1 MAADADTILTIMIF
15 AVVLILVAAVMF
27 FAQRYKRCP
36 PDQIMV
42 IYGRTEKSADGRPKP
57 SKTLHGGA
65 ALVWPLIQD
74 YAYISL
80 KPMTI
85 NIDLRGALSLQN
97 IRINVPSTFTIGV
110 STEPTIMANAAERLL
125 GFKVDDIEDMAKEI
139 IFGQLRLTVATLTIE
154 QINQDRDAFLELIQR
169 NVGAEMRK
177 VGLYLIN
184 VNIADITDES
194 EYIESIGK
202 KAAATAVQQ
211 AKVDVANAERDGAI
225 GAAKADR
232 AREIEVAQNM
242 AEAEKGRKAA
252 QADQRV
258 FVEQQEA
265 MAVSGENQ
273 AQAEIAAVNADLAQ
287 AEASAKQRAD
297 VATAQA
303 EAEIQKAVYSE
314 EESRLRAS
322 EIARETVAKQQVEI
336 AADAEAE
343 RQRRIARGEADAI
356 LARYEAE
363 AEGIQ
368 KVLDAK
374 AHGYDNLVS
383 SAAGDPKAAATLLM
397 VEKIEAMV
405 SAQVEA
411 IRNLKIDKIT
421 VWDSGNSP
429 DGSSAT
435 SNFVSSLVQSL
446 PPIHDVAKMSGVELP
461 DYLGSMTDENEG
473 S

>member
-1 MAADADTILTIMIF
+1 MATSADILGIMIF

-42 IYGRTEKSADGRPKP
+42 IYGRTERTADGRPKP

-74 YAYISL
+74 FAYISL

-125 GFKVDDIEDMAKEI
+125 GFKVEDIEEMAKEI

-154 QINQDRDAFLELIQR
+154 QINQDRDSFLELIQK
-169 NVGAEMRK
+169 NVGQEMRK

-184 VNIADITDES
+184 VNIADITDNAD
-194 EYIESIGK
+194 YIESIGK
-202 KAAATAVQQ
+202 KAASTAVEQ
-211 AKVDVANAERDGAI
+211 ARVDVANAERDGAI
-225 GAAKADR
+225 GKAEADR
-232 AREIEVAQNM
+232 TKDIQVAKNT
-242 AEAEKGRKAA
+242 AEAEKGRKEAE
-252 QADQRV
+252 ADQRV
-258 FVEQQEA
+258 YVEQQEA
-265 MAVSGENQ
+265 LAVGGENA
-273 AQAEIAAVNADLAQ
+273 AQAEIARANADLAE

-297 VATAQA
+297 VATAQS
-303 EAEIQKAVYSE
+303 EAAIAMATYDE
-314 EESRLRAS
+314 EEQKLRAS

-336 AADAEAE
+336 AAEAEAE

-356 LARYEAE
+356 LAKYNAE

-368 KVLDAK
+368 NVLESKAK
-374 AHGYDNLVS
+374 GYSSLVT
-383 SAAGDPKAAATLLM
+383 SASGDPKAAATLLM

-405 SAQVEA
+405 NAQTEA

-421 VWDSGNSP
+421 VWDSGNNA
-429 DGSSAT
+429 DGNSAT

-461 DYLGSMTDENEG
+461 DYLGSMTDETND

>member
-1 MAADADTILTIMIF
+1 MAEAEDVLGIMIF

-42 IYGRTEKSADGRPKP
+42 IYGRTERTADGRPKP

-65 ALVWPLIQD
+65 SLVWPLIQD

-110 STEPTIMANAAERLL
+110 STEPSIMANAAERLL
-125 GFKVDDIEDMAKEI
+125 GFRVEDIEEMAKEI

-154 QINQDRDAFLELIQR
+154 QINQDRDSFLELIQK
-169 NVGAEMRK
+169 NVGQEMRK

-194 EYIESIGK
+194 DYIESIGK
-202 KAAATAVQQ
+202 KAASTAVEQ
-211 AKVDVANAERDGAI
+211 ARVDVANAERDGAI
-225 GAAKADR
+225 GKAEADR
-232 AREIEVAQNM
+232 TREIQVAQNN

-258 FVEQQEA
+258 YVEQQEA
-265 MAVSGENQ
+265 MAVGGENA
-273 AQAEIAAVNADLAQ
+273 AQAEIARANADLAE

-303 EAEIQKAVYSE
+303 EAEIAKAKYDE
-314 EESRLRAS
+314 EEQSLRAS

-336 AADAEAE
+336 AAEAEAE

-356 LARYEAE
+356 LAKYEAE
-363 AEGIQ
+363 AEGVRQ
-368 KVLDAK
+368 VLEAK
-374 AHGYDNLVS
+374 AQGYSNLVS
-383 SAAGDPKAAATLLM
+383 SASGDPKAAATLLM
-397 VEKIEAMV
+397 VEKIEDMV
-405 SAQVEA
+405 SAQTEA

-421 VWDSGNSP
+421 VWDSGNDK
-429 DGSSAT
+429 DGNSAT

-461 DYLGSMTDENEG
+461 DYLGSMTEESDE

>member
-1 MAADADTILTIMIF
+1 MAEPEDVLGIMIF

-42 IYGRTEKSADGRPKP
+42 IYGRTERTADGRPKP

-65 ALVWPLIQD
+65 SLVWPLIQD

-97 IRINVPSTFTIGV
+97 IRISVPSTFTIGV
-110 STEPTIMANAAERLL
+110 STEPSIMANAAERLL
-125 GFKVDDIEDMAKEI
+125 GFRVEDIEEMAKEI

-154 QINQDRDAFLELIQR
+154 QINQDRDSFLELIQK
-169 NVGAEMRK
+169 NVGQEMRK

-194 EYIESIGK
+194 DYIESIGK
-202 KAAATAVQQ
+202 KAASTAVEQ
-211 AKVDVANAERDGAI
+211 ARVDVANAQRDGAI
-225 GAAKADR
+225 GQAEADR
-232 AREIEVAQNM
+232 TREIQVAQNN

-258 FVEQQEA
+258 YVEQQEA
-265 MAVSGENQ
+265 MAVGGENA
-273 AQAEIAAVNADLAQ
+273 AQAEIAKANADLAE

-303 EAEIQKAVYSE
+303 EAEIAKAKYDE
-314 EESRLRAS
+314 EEQSLRAS
-322 EIARETVAKQQVEI
+322 EIARETIAKQQVEI
-336 AADAEAE
+336 AAEAEAE

-356 LARYEAE
+356 LAKYEAE
-363 AEGIQ
+363 AEGVQ
-368 KVLDAK
+368 KVLEAK
-374 AHGYDNLVS
+374 AHGYSNLVS
-383 SAAGDPKAAATLLM
+383 SASGDPKAAATLLM

-405 SAQVEA
+405 SAQTEA

-421 VWDSGNSP
+421 VWDSGNDK
-429 DGSSAT
+429 DGNSAT

-461 DYLGSMTDENEG
+461 DYLGSMTEESDE

>member
-1 MAADADTILTIMIF
+1 MAEPEDVLGIMIF

-42 IYGRTEKSADGRPKP
+42 IYGRTERTADGRPKP

-65 ALVWPLIQD
+65 SLVWPLIQD

-125 GFKVDDIEDMAKEI
+125 GFRVEDIEEMAKEI

-154 QINQDRDAFLELIQR
+154 QINQDRDSFLELIQK
-169 NVGAEMRK
+169 NVGQEMRK

-194 EYIESIGK
+194 DYIESIGK
-202 KAAATAVQQ
+202 KAASTAVEQ
-211 AKVDVANAERDGAI
+211 ARVDVANAQRDGAI
-225 GAAKADR
+225 GQAEADR
-232 AREIEVAQNM
+232 TREIQVAQNN

-258 FVEQQEA
+258 YVEQQEA
-265 MAVSGENQ
+265 MAVGGENA
-273 AQAEIAAVNADLAQ
+273 AQAEIARANADLAE

-303 EAEIQKAVYSE
+303 EAEIAKAKYDE
-314 EESRLRAS
+314 EEQSLRAS
-322 EIARETVAKQQVEI
+322 EIARETIAKQQVEI
-336 AADAEAE
+336 AAEAEAE

-356 LARYEAE
+356 LAKYEAE
-363 AEGIQ
+363 AEGVKQ
-368 KVLDAK
+368 VLEAK
-374 AHGYDNLVS
+374 AQGYSNLVT
-383 SAAGDPKAAATLLM
+383 SASGDPKAAATLLM

-405 SAQVEA
+405 SAQTEA

-421 VWDSGNSP
+421 VWDSGNDK
-429 DGSSAT
+429 DGNSAT

-461 DYLGSMTDENEG
+461 DYLGSMTEESDE

>member
-1 MAADADTILTIMIF
+1 M
-15 AVVLILVAAVMF
+15 
-27 FAQRYKRCP
+27 
-36 PDQIMV
+36 
-42 IYGRTEKSADGRPKP
+42 
-57 SKTLHGGA
+57 
-65 ALVWPLIQD
+65 WPLIQD

-110 STEPTIMANAAERLL
+110 STEPTVMANAAERLL
-125 GFKVDDIEDMAKEI
+125 GFKVEDIEEMAKEI

-154 QINQDRDAFLELIQR
+154 QINQDRDSFLELIQK
-169 NVGAEMRK
+169 NVGQEMRK

-194 EYIESIGK
+194 DYIESIGK
-202 KAAATAVQQ
+202 KAASTAVEQ
-211 AKVDVANAERDGAI
+211 ARIDVANAERDGAI
-225 GAAKADR
+225 GKAQADR
-232 AREIEVAQNM
+232 TREIQVAQNT

-265 MAVSGENQ
+265 MAVSGENS
-273 AQAEIAAVNADLAQ
+273 AQAEIARANADLAE

-297 VATAQA
+297 VATAVA
-303 EAEIQKAVYSE
+303 EAEIAKATYDE
-314 EESRLRAS
+314 EEQKLRAS

-336 AADAEAE
+336 AAEAEAE

-356 LARYEAE
+356 LAKYEAE

-368 KVLDAK
+368 KVLEAK
-374 AHGYDNLVS
+374 AQGYSNLVS
-383 SAAGDPKAAATLLM
+383 SASGDPKAAATLLM

-405 SAQVEA
+405 SAQTEA

-421 VWDSGNSP
+421 VWDSGNDA
-429 DGSSAT
+429 DGNSAT

-461 DYLGSMTDENEG
+461 DYLGSMTDESDE

>member
-1 MAADADTILTIMIF
+1 MVEAEGILTIMIF

-42 IYGRTEKSADGRPKP
+42 IYGRTERTADGRPKP

-125 GFKVDDIEDMAKEI
+125 GFKVEDIEEMAKEI

-154 QINQDRDAFLELIQR
+154 QINQDRDSFLELIQK
-169 NVGAEMRK
+169 NVGQEMRK

-184 VNIADITDES
+184 VNIADITDNAD
-194 EYIESIGK
+194 YIESIGK
-202 KAAATAVQQ
+202 KAASTAVEQ
-211 AKVDVANAERDGAI
+211 ARVDVANAERDGAI
-225 GAAKADR
+225 GKAEADR
-232 AREIEVAQNM
+232 TKDIQVAKNT
-242 AEAEKGRKAA
+242 AEAEKGRKEAE
-252 QADQRV
+252 ADQRV
-258 FVEQQEA
+258 YVEQQEA
-265 MAVSGENQ
+265 LAVGGENA
-273 AQAEIAAVNADLAQ
+273 AQAEIARANADLAE

-297 VATAQA
+297 VATAQS
-303 EAEIQKAVYSE
+303 EAAIAMATYDE
-314 EESRLRAS
+314 EEQKLRAS

-336 AADAEAE
+336 AAEAEAE

-356 LARYEAE
+356 LAKYNAE

-368 KVLDAK
+368 NVLESKAK
-374 AHGYDNLVS
+374 GYSSLVT
-383 SAAGDPKAAATLLM
+383 SASGDPKAAATLLM

-405 SAQVEA
+405 NAQTEA

-421 VWDSGNSP
+421 VWDSGNNA
-429 DGSSAT
+429 DGNSAT

-461 DYLGSMTDENEG
+461 DYLGSMTDETND

>member
-1 MAADADTILTIMIF
+1 M
-15 AVVLILVAAVMF
+15 
-27 FAQRYKRCP
+27 
-36 PDQIMV
+36 
-42 IYGRTEKSADGRPKP
+42 
-57 SKTLHGGA
+57 
-65 ALVWPLIQD
+65 WPLIQD

-110 STEPTIMANAAERLL
+110 STEPTVMANAAERLL
-125 GFKVDDIEDMAKEI
+125 GFKVEDIEEMAKEI

-154 QINQDRDAFLELIQR
+154 QINQDRDSFLELIQK
-169 NVGAEMRK
+169 NVGQEMRK

-194 EYIESIGK
+194 DYIESIGK
-202 KAAATAVQQ
+202 KAASTAVEQ
-211 AKVDVANAERDGAI
+211 AKIDVANAERDGAI
-225 GAAKADR
+225 GKAQADR
-232 AREIEVAQNM
+232 TREIQVAQNT

-258 FVEQQEA
+258 YVEQQEA
-265 MAVSGENQ
+265 MAVGGENA
-273 AQAEIAAVNADLAQ
+273 AQAEIARANADLAE

-297 VATAQA
+297 VASAVA
-303 EAEIQKAVYSE
+303 EAEIAKAKYDE
-314 EESRLRAS
+314 EEQSLRAS

-336 AADAEAE
+336 AAEAEAE

-356 LARYEAE
+356 LAKYEAE
-363 AEGIQ
+363 AEGVQ
-368 KVLDAK
+368 KVLEAK
-374 AHGYDNLVS
+374 AQGYSNLVS
-383 SAAGDPKAAATLLM
+383 SASGDPKAAATLLM

-405 SAQVEA
+405 SAQTEA

-421 VWDSGNSP
+421 VWDSGNDA
-429 DGSSAT
+429 DGNSAT

-461 DYLGSMTDENEG
+461 DYLGSMTDESDE

>member
-1 MAADADTILTIMIF
+1 MAEADEILGIMIF

-42 IYGRTEKSADGRPKP
+42 IYGRTERTADGRPKP

-65 ALVWPLIQD
+65 SLVWPLIQD

-110 STEPTIMANAAERLL
+110 STEPSIMANAAERLL
-125 GFKVDDIEDMAKEI
+125 GFRVEDIEEMAKEI

-154 QINQDRDAFLELIQR
+154 QINQDRDSFLALIQK
-169 NVGAEMRK
+169 NVGQEMRK

-194 EYIESIGK
+194 DYIESIGK
-202 KAAATAVQQ
+202 KAASTAVEQ
-211 AKVDVANAERDGAI
+211 ARVDVANAERDGAI
-225 GAAKADR
+225 GKAEADR
-232 AREIEVAQNM
+232 TREIQVAQNN

-258 FVEQQEA
+258 YVEQQEA
-265 MAVSGENQ
+265 MAVGGENA
-273 AQAEIAAVNADLAQ
+273 AQAEIARANADLAE

-303 EAEIQKAVYSE
+303 EAEIAKAKYDE
-314 EESRLRAS
+314 EEQSLRAS
-322 EIARETVAKQQVEI
+322 EIARETIAKQQVEI
-336 AADAEAE
+336 AAEAEAE

-356 LARYEAE
+356 LAKYEAE
-363 AEGIQ
+363 AEGVKQ
-368 KVLDAK
+368 VLEAK
-374 AHGYDNLVS
+374 AQGYSNLVS
-383 SAAGDPKAAATLLM
+383 SASGDPKAAATLLM
-397 VEKIEAMV
+397 VEKIEDMV
-405 SAQVEA
+405 SAQTEA

-421 VWDSGNSP
+421 VWDSGNDK
-429 DGSSAT
+429 DGNSAT

-461 DYLGSMTDENEG
+461 DYLGSMTEESDE

>member
-1 MAADADTILTIMIF
+1 MAEAEDVLGIMIF

-42 IYGRTEKSADGRPKP
+42 IYGRTERTADGRPKP

-65 ALVWPLIQD
+65 SLVWPLIQD

-110 STEPTIMANAAERLL
+110 STEPSIMANAAERLL
-125 GFKVDDIEDMAKEI
+125 GFRVEDIEEMAKEI

-154 QINQDRDAFLELIQR
+154 QINQDRDSFLELIQK
-169 NVGAEMRK
+169 NVGQEMRK

-194 EYIESIGK
+194 DYIESIGK
-202 KAAATAVQQ
+202 KAASTAVEQ
-211 AKVDVANAERDGAI
+211 ARVDVANAQRDGAI
-225 GAAKADR
+225 GQAEADR
-232 AREIEVAQNM
+232 TREIQVAQNN

-258 FVEQQEA
+258 YVEQQEA
-265 MAVSGENQ
+265 MAVGGENA
-273 AQAEIAAVNADLAQ
+273 AQAEIARANADLAE

-303 EAEIQKAVYSE
+303 EAEIAKAKYDE
-314 EESRLRAS
+314 EEQSLRAS
-322 EIARETVAKQQVEI
+322 EIARETIAKQQVEI
-336 AADAEAE
+336 AAEAEAE

-356 LARYEAE
+356 LAKYEAE
-363 AEGIQ
+363 AEGVKQ
-368 KVLDAK
+368 VLEAK
-374 AHGYDNLVS
+374 AQGYSNLVT
-383 SAAGDPKAAATLLM
+383 SASGDPKAAATLLM

-405 SAQVEA
+405 SAQTEA

-421 VWDSGNSP
+421 VWDSGNDA
-429 DGSSAT
+429 DGNSAT

-461 DYLGSMTDENEG
+461 DYLGSMTDESDE

>member
-1 MAADADTILTIMIF
+1 
-15 AVVLILVAAVMF
+15 
-27 FAQRYKRCP
+27 
-36 PDQIMV
+36 MV
-42 IYGRTEKSADGRPKP
+42 IYGRTERTADGRPKP

-65 ALVWPLIQD
+65 SLVWPLIQD

-110 STEPTIMANAAERLL
+110 STEPSIMANAAERLL
-125 GFKVDDIEDMAKEI
+125 GFRVEDIEEMAKEI

-154 QINQDRDAFLELIQR
+154 QINQDRDSFLELIQK
-169 NVGAEMRK
+169 NVGQEMRK

-194 EYIESIGK
+194 DYIESIGK
-202 KAAATAVQQ
+202 KAASTAVEQ
-211 AKVDVANAERDGAI
+211 ARVDVANAQRDGAI
-225 GAAKADR
+225 GQAEADR
-232 AREIEVAQNM
+232 TREIQVAQNT

-258 FVEQQEA
+258 YVEQQEA
-265 MAVSGENQ
+265 MAVSGENA
-273 AQAEIAAVNADLAQ
+273 AQAEIARANADLSE

-297 VATAQA
+297 VATANA
-303 EAEIQKAVYSE
+303 EAEIAKAKYE
-314 EESRLRAS
+314 EEEQTLRAS
-322 EIARETVAKQQVEI
+322 EIARETIAKQQVEI
-336 AADAEAE
+336 AAEAEAE

-356 LARYEAE
+356 LAKYEAE
-363 AEGIQ
+363 AEGVQ
-368 KVLDAK
+368 KVLEAK
-374 AHGYDNLVS
+374 AQGYSNLVS
-383 SAAGDPKAAATLLM
+383 SASGDPKAAATLLM

-405 SAQVEA
+405 SAQTEA

-421 VWDSGNSP
+421 VWDSGNDK
-429 DGSSAT
+429 DGNSAT

-461 DYLGSMTDENEG
+461 DYLGSMTEESDE

>member
-1 MAADADTILTIMIF
+1 MATSADILGIMIF

-42 IYGRTEKSADGRPKP
+42 IYGRTERTADGRPKP

-110 STEPTIMANAAERLL
+110 STEPSIMANAAERLL
-125 GFKVDDIEDMAKEI
+125 GFKVDDIEEMAKEI

-154 QINQDRDAFLELIQR
+154 QINQDRDSFLELIQK
-169 NVGAEMRK
+169 NVGQEMRK

-194 EYIESIGK
+194 DYIESIGK
-202 KAAATAVQQ
+202 KAASTAVEQ
-211 AKVDVANAERDGAI
+211 ARIDVADAQRDGAI
-225 GAAKADR
+225 GQAKADR
-232 AREIEVAQNM
+232 AREIEVAQNT

-252 QADQRV
+252 EADQRV
-258 FVEQQEA
+258 YVEQQEA
-265 MAVSGENQ
+265 MAVAGENS
-273 AQAEIAAVNADLAQ
+273 AQAEIARANADLAE

-303 EAEIQKAVYSE
+303 EAEIQKAVYE
-314 EESRLRAS
+314 EEEQKLRAS
-322 EIARETVAKQQVEI
+322 EIAQATVQKQQIEI
-336 AADAEAE
+336 QAEAEAE
-343 RQRRIARGEADAI
+343 RQRRVARGEADAI
-356 LARYEAE
+356 LAKYEAE

-368 KVLDAK
+368 KVLESK
-374 AHGYDNLVS
+374 AQGYSSLVT
-383 SAAGDPKAAATLLM
+383 SASGDPKAAATLLM

-405 SAQVEA
+405 TAQTEA

-421 VWDSGNSP
+421 VWDSGNNA
-429 DGSSAT
+429 DGNSAT

-461 DYLGSMTDENEG
+461 DYLGSMTDNSDE

>member
-1 MAADADTILTIMIF
+1 MVDASGILTIMIF

-42 IYGRTEKSADGRPKP
+42 IYGRTERTADGRPKP

-110 STEPTIMANAAERLL
+110 STEPSIMANAAERLL
-125 GFKVDDIEDMAKEI
+125 GFKVDDIEEMAKEI

-154 QINQDRDAFLELIQR
+154 QINQDRDSFLELIQK
-169 NVGAEMRK
+169 NVGQEMRK

-184 VNIADITDES
+184 VNIADITDNAD
-194 EYIESIGK
+194 YIESIGK
-202 KAAATAVQQ
+202 KAASTAVEQ
-211 AKVDVANAERDGAI
+211 ARIDVANAERDGAI
-225 GAAKADR
+225 GKAEADR
-232 AREIEVAQNM
+232 TKDIQVAENTAQ
-242 AEAEKGRKAA
+242 AEKGRKAA
-252 QADQRV
+252 EADRRV

-265 MAVSGENQ
+265 MAVGGENA
-273 AQAEIAAVNADLAQ
+273 AQAEIARANADLAE
-287 AEASAKQRAD
+287 AEAGAKQRAD
-297 VATAQA
+297 VATAKA
-303 EAEIQKAVYSE
+303 EAEIAKATYDE
-314 EESRLRAS
+314 EEQKLRAS

-336 AADAEAE
+336 AAEAEAE

-356 LARYEAE
+356 LAKYEAE

-368 KVLDAK
+368 KVLESKAK
-374 AHGYDNLVS
+374 GYSSLVT
-383 SAAGDPKAAATLLM
+383 SASGDPKAAATLLM

-405 SAQVEA
+405 NAQTEA
-411 IRNLKIDKIT
+411 IKNLKIDKIT
-421 VWDSGNSP
+421 VWDSGNNA
-429 DGSSAT
+429 DGNSAT

-461 DYLGSMTDENEG
+461 DYLGSMTDETPE

>member
-1 MAADADTILTIMIF
+1 MADANEILGIMIF

-42 IYGRTEKSADGRPKP
+42 IYGRTERTADGRPKP

-65 ALVWPLIQD
+65 SLVWPLIQD

-110 STEPTIMANAAERLL
+110 STEPSIMANAAERLL
-125 GFKVDDIEDMAKEI
+125 GFRVEDIEEMAKEI

-154 QINQDRDAFLELIQR
+154 QINQDRDSFLELIQK
-169 NVGAEMRK
+169 NVGQEMRK

-194 EYIESIGK
+194 DYIESIGK
-202 KAAATAVQQ
+202 KAASTAVEQ
-211 AKVDVANAERDGAI
+211 ARIDVANAQRDGAI
-225 GAAKADR
+225 GQAEADR
-232 AREIEVAQNM
+232 TREIQVAQNN

-258 FVEQQEA
+258 YVEQQEA
-265 MAVSGENQ
+265 MAVGGENA
-273 AQAEIAAVNADLAQ
+273 AQAEIAKANADLAE

-303 EAEIQKAVYSE
+303 EAEIAKAKYDE
-314 EESRLRAS
+314 EEQSLRAS
-322 EIARETVAKQQVEI
+322 EIARETIAKQQVEI
-336 AADAEAE
+336 AAEAEAE

-356 LARYEAE
+356 LAKYEAE
-363 AEGIQ
+363 AEGVKQ
-368 KVLDAK
+368 VLEAK
-374 AHGYDNLVS
+374 AQGYSNLVS
-383 SAAGDPKAAATLLM
+383 SASGDPKAAATLLM

-405 SAQVEA
+405 SAQTEA

-421 VWDSGNSP
+421 VWDSGNDK
-429 DGSSAT
+429 DGNSAT

-461 DYLGSMTDENEG
+461 DYLGSMTEESDE

>member
-1 MAADADTILTIMIF
+1 MATSADILGIMIF

-42 IYGRTEKSADGRPKP
+42 IYGRTERTADGRPKP

-74 YAYISL
+74 FAYISL

-110 STEPTIMANAAERLL
+110 STEPSIMANAAERLL
-125 GFKVDDIEDMAKEI
+125 GFKVEDIEEMAKEI

-154 QINQDRDAFLELIQR
+154 QINQDRDSFLELIQK
-169 NVGAEMRK
+169 NVGQEMRK

-184 VNIADITDES
+184 VNIADITDNAD
-194 EYIESIGK
+194 YIESIGK
-202 KAAATAVQQ
+202 KAASTAVEQ
-211 AKVDVANAERDGAI
+211 ARVDVANAERDGAI
-225 GAAKADR
+225 GKAEADR
-232 AREIEVAQNM
+232 TKDIQVAKNT
-242 AEAEKGRKAA
+242 AEAEKGRKEAE
-252 QADQRV
+252 ADQRV
-258 FVEQQEA
+258 YVEQQEA
-265 MAVSGENQ
+265 LAVGGENA
-273 AQAEIAAVNADLAQ
+273 AQAEIARANADLAE

-297 VATAQA
+297 VATAQS
-303 EAEIQKAVYSE
+303 EAAIAMATYDE
-314 EESRLRAS
+314 EEQKLRAS

-336 AADAEAE
+336 AAEAEAE

-356 LARYEAE
+356 LAKYNAE

-368 KVLDAK
+368 NVLESKAK
-374 AHGYDNLVS
+374 GYSSLVT
-383 SAAGDPKAAATLLM
+383 SASGDPKAAATLLM

-405 SAQVEA
+405 NAQTEA

-421 VWDSGNSP
+421 VWDSGNNA
-429 DGSSAT
+429 DGNSAT

-461 DYLGSMTDENEG
+461 DYLGSMTDEKNE

>member
-1 MAADADTILTIMIF
+1 MAEAEDVLGIMIF

-42 IYGRTEKSADGRPKP
+42 IYGRTERTADGRPKP

-65 ALVWPLIQD
+65 SLVWPLIQD

-110 STEPTIMANAAERLL
+110 STEPSIMANAAERLL
-125 GFKVDDIEDMAKEI
+125 GFRVEDIEEMAKEI

-154 QINQDRDAFLELIQR
+154 QINQDRDSFLELIQK
-169 NVGAEMRK
+169 NVGQEMRK

-194 EYIESIGK
+194 DYIESIGK
-202 KAAATAVQQ
+202 KAASTAVEQ
-211 AKVDVANAERDGAI
+211 ARVDVANAQRDGAI
-225 GAAKADR
+225 GQAEADR
-232 AREIEVAQNM
+232 TREIQVAQNS

-258 FVEQQEA
+258 YVEQQEA
-265 MAVSGENQ
+265 MAVGGENA
-273 AQAEIAAVNADLAQ
+273 AQAEIARANADLSE

-297 VATAQA
+297 VAKAQA
-303 EAEIQKAVYSE
+303 EAEIAKAKYDE
-314 EESRLRAS
+314 EEQSLRAS

-336 AADAEAE
+336 AAEAEAE

-356 LARYEAE
+356 LAKYEAE
-363 AEGIQ
+363 AEGVQ
-368 KVLDAK
+368 KVLEAK
-374 AHGYDNLVS
+374 AQGYSNLVS
-383 SAAGDPKAAATLLM
+383 SASGDPKAAATLLM
-397 VEKIEAMV
+397 VEKIEDMV
-405 SAQVEA
+405 SAQTEA

-421 VWDSGNSP
+421 VWDSGNDK
-429 DGSSAT
+429 DGNSAT

-461 DYLGSMTDENEG
+461 DYLGSMTEESDE

>member
-1 MAADADTILTIMIF
+1 MVDASGILTIMIF

-42 IYGRTEKSADGRPKP
+42 IYGRTERTADGRPKP

-110 STEPTIMANAAERLL
+110 STEPSIMANAAERLL
-125 GFKVDDIEDMAKEI
+125 GFKVDDIEEMAKEI

-154 QINQDRDAFLELIQR
+154 QINQDRDSFLELIQK
-169 NVGAEMRK
+169 NVGQEMRK

-184 VNIADITDES
+184 VNIADITDNAD
-194 EYIESIGK
+194 YIESIGK
-202 KAAATAVQQ
+202 KAASTAVEQ
-211 AKVDVANAERDGAI
+211 ARIDVANAERDGAI
-225 GAAKADR
+225 GKAEADR
-232 AREIEVAQNM
+232 TKDIQVAENT
-242 AEAEKGRKAA
+242 AKAEKGRKAA
-252 QADQRV
+252 EADRRV

-265 MAVSGENQ
+265 MAVGGENS
-273 AQAEIAAVNADLAQ
+273 AQAEIARANADLAE

-297 VATAQA
+297 VATAKA
-303 EAEIQKAVYSE
+303 EAEIAKATYDE
-314 EESRLRAS
+314 EEQKLRAS

-336 AADAEAE
+336 AAEAEAE

-356 LARYEAE
+356 LAKYEAE

-368 KVLDAK
+368 KVLESKAK
-374 AHGYDNLVS
+374 GYSNLVA
-383 SAAGDPKAAATLLM
+383 SASGDPKAAATLLM

-405 SAQVEA
+405 NAQTEA

-421 VWDSGNSP
+421 VWDSGNNA
-429 DGSSAT
+429 DGNSAT

-461 DYLGSMTDENEG
+461 DYLGSMTDDSNE

>member
-1 MAADADTILTIMIF
+1 MADANEILGIMIF

-42 IYGRTEKSADGRPKP
+42 IYGRTERTADGRPKP

-65 ALVWPLIQD
+65 SLVWPLIQD

-110 STEPTIMANAAERLL
+110 STEPSIMANAAERLL
-125 GFKVDDIEDMAKEI
+125 GFRVEDIEEMAKEI

-154 QINQDRDAFLELIQR
+154 QINQDRDSFLELIQK
-169 NVGAEMRK
+169 NVGQEMRK

-194 EYIESIGK
+194 DYIESIGK
-202 KAAATAVQQ
+202 KAASTAVEQ
-211 AKVDVANAERDGAI
+211 ARVDVANAQRDGAI
-225 GAAKADR
+225 GQAEADR
-232 AREIEVAQNM
+232 TREIQVAQNN

-258 FVEQQEA
+258 YVEQQEA
-265 MAVSGENQ
+265 MAVGGENA
-273 AQAEIAAVNADLAQ
+273 AQAEIAKANADLAE

-303 EAEIQKAVYSE
+303 EAEIAKAKYDE
-314 EESRLRAS
+314 EEQSLRAS

-336 AADAEAE
+336 AAEAEAE

-356 LARYEAE
+356 LAKYEAE
-363 AEGIQ
+363 AEGVKQ
-368 KVLDAK
+368 VLEAK
-374 AHGYDNLVS
+374 AQGYSNLVS
-383 SAAGDPKAAATLLM
+383 SASGDPKAPATLLM

-405 SAQVEA
+405 SAQTEA

-421 VWDSGNSP
+421 VWDSGNDK
-429 DGSSAT
+429 DGNSAT

-461 DYLGSMTDENEG
+461 DYLGSMTEESDE

>member
-1 MAADADTILTIMIF
+1 MADANEILGIMIF

-42 IYGRTEKSADGRPKP
+42 IYGRTERTADGRPKP

-65 ALVWPLIQD
+65 SLVWPLIQD

-110 STEPTIMANAAERLL
+110 STEPSIMANAAERLL
-125 GFKVDDIEDMAKEI
+125 GFRVEDIEEMAKEI

-154 QINQDRDAFLELIQR
+154 QINQDRDSFLELIQK
-169 NVGAEMRK
+169 NVGQEMRK

-194 EYIESIGK
+194 DYIESIGK
-202 KAAATAVQQ
+202 KAASTAVEQ
-211 AKVDVANAERDGAI
+211 ARVDVANAERDGAI
-225 GAAKADR
+225 GKAEADR
-232 AREIEVAQNM
+232 TREIQVAQNN

-258 FVEQQEA
+258 YVEQQEA
-265 MAVSGENQ
+265 MAVGGENA
-273 AQAEIAAVNADLAQ
+273 AQAEIARANADLAE

-303 EAEIQKAVYSE
+303 EAEIAKAKYDE
-314 EESRLRAS
+314 EEQSLRAS
-322 EIARETVAKQQVEI
+322 EIARETIAKQQVEI
-336 AADAEAE
+336 AAEAEAE

-356 LARYEAE
+356 LAKYEAE
-363 AEGIQ
+363 AEGVK
-368 KVLDAK
+368 KVLEAK
-374 AHGYDNLVS
+374 AQGYSNLVT
-383 SAAGDPKAAATLLM
+383 SASGDPKAAATLLM

-405 SAQVEA
+405 SAQTEA

-421 VWDSGNSP
+421 VWDSGNDK
-429 DGSSAT
+429 DGNSAT

-461 DYLGSMTDENEG
+461 DYLGSMTEESDE

>member
-1 MAADADTILTIMIF
+1 MATSADILGIMIF

-42 IYGRTEKSADGRPKP
+42 IYGRTERTADGRPKP

-125 GFKVDDIEDMAKEI
+125 GFKVDDIEEMAKEI

-154 QINQDRDAFLELIQR
+154 QINQDRDSFLELIQK
-169 NVGAEMRK
+169 NVGQEMRK

-194 EYIESIGK
+194 DYIESIGK
-202 KAAATAVQQ
+202 KAASTAVEQ
-211 AKVDVANAERDGAI
+211 ARIDVADAQRDGAI
-225 GAAKADR
+225 GQAKADR
-232 AREIEVAQNM
+232 AREIEVAQNT

-252 QADQRV
+252 EADQRV

-265 MAVSGENQ
+265 MAVAGENS
-273 AQAEIAAVNADLAQ
+273 AQAEIARANADLAE

-297 VATAQA
+297 VATAQS
-303 EAEIQKAVYSE
+303 EAEIAKATYDE
-314 EESRLRAS
+314 EEQKLRAS

-336 AADAEAE
+336 AAEAEAE

-356 LARYEAE
+356 LAKYEAE

-368 KVLDAK
+368 KVLESKAK
-374 AHGYDNLVS
+374 GYSNLVA
-383 SAAGDPKAAATLLM
+383 SASGDPKAAATLLM

-405 SAQVEA
+405 NAQTEA

-421 VWDSGNSP
+421 VWDSGNSA
-429 DGSSAT
+429 DGNSAT

-461 DYLGSMTDENEG
+461 DYLGSMTDNSDE

>member
-1 MAADADTILTIMIF
+1 MVDASGILTIMIF

-42 IYGRTEKSADGRPKP
+42 IYGRTERTADGRPKP

-110 STEPTIMANAAERLL
+110 STEPSIMANAAERLL
-125 GFKVDDIEDMAKEI
+125 GFKVEDIEEMAKEI

-154 QINQDRDAFLELIQR
+154 QINQDRDSFLELIQK
-169 NVGAEMRK
+169 NVGQEMRK

-194 EYIESIGK
+194 DYIESIGK
-202 KAAATAVQQ
+202 KAASTAVEQ
-211 AKVDVANAERDGAI
+211 ARIDVANAERDGAI
-225 GAAKADR
+225 GKAEADR
-232 AREIEVAQNM
+232 TKDIQVAENTAQ
-242 AEAEKGRKAA
+242 AEKGRKAA
-252 QADQRV
+252 EADRRV

-265 MAVSGENQ
+265 MAVGGENA
-273 AQAEIAAVNADLAQ
+273 AQAEIARANSDLAE
-287 AEASAKQRAD
+287 AVASAKQRAD
-297 VATAQA
+297 VATAKA
-303 EAEIQKAVYSE
+303 EAEIAKATYDE
-314 EESRLRAS
+314 EEQKLRAS

-336 AADAEAE
+336 AAEAEAE

-368 KVLDAK
+368 KVLESKAK
-374 AHGYDNLVS
+374 GYSNLVA
-383 SAAGDPKAAATLLM
+383 SASGDPKAAATLLM

-405 SAQVEA
+405 NAQTEA

-421 VWDSGNSP
+421 VWDSGNNA
-429 DGSSAT
+429 DGNSAT

-461 DYLGSMTDENEG
+461 DYLGSMTDETNE

>member
-1 MAADADTILTIMIF
+1 MADANEILGIMIF

-42 IYGRTEKSADGRPKP
+42 IYGRTERTADGRPKP

-65 ALVWPLIQD
+65 SLVWPLIQD

-110 STEPTIMANAAERLL
+110 STEPSIMANAAERLL
-125 GFKVDDIEDMAKEI
+125 GFRVEDIEEMAKEI

-154 QINQDRDAFLELIQR
+154 QINQDRDSFLELIQK
-169 NVGAEMRK
+169 NVGQEMRK

-194 EYIESIGK
+194 DYIESIGK
-202 KAAATAVQQ
+202 KAASTAVEQ
-211 AKVDVANAERDGAI
+211 ARVDVANAQRDGAI
-225 GAAKADR
+225 GQAEADR
-232 AREIEVAQNM
+232 TREIQVAQNN

-258 FVEQQEA
+258 YVEQQEA
-265 MAVSGENQ
+265 MAVGGENA
-273 AQAEIAAVNADLAQ
+273 AQAEIARANADLAE

-303 EAEIQKAVYSE
+303 EAEIAKAKYDE
-314 EESRLRAS
+314 EEQSLRAS
-322 EIARETVAKQQVEI
+322 EIARETIAKQQVEI
-336 AADAEAE
+336 AAEAEAE

-356 LARYEAE
+356 LAKYEAE
-363 AEGIQ
+363 AEGVKQ
-368 KVLDAK
+368 VLEAK
-374 AHGYDNLVS
+374 AQGYSNLVE
-383 SAAGDPKAAATLLM
+383 SASGDPKAAATLLM

-405 SAQVEA
+405 SAQTEA

-421 VWDSGNSP
+421 VWDSGNDA
-429 DGSSAT
+429 DGNSAT

-461 DYLGSMTDENEG
+461 DYLGSITDESDE

>member
-1 MAADADTILTIMIF
+1 MADASDVLGIMIF

-42 IYGRTEKSADGRPKP
+42 IYGRTERSADGRPKP
-57 SKTLHGGA
+57 SRTLHGGA

-110 STEPTIMANAAERLL
+110 STEPTVMANAAERLL
-125 GFKVDDIEDMAKEI
+125 GFRVEDIEEMAKEI

-154 QINQDRDAFLELIQR
+154 QINQDRDSFLELIQK
-169 NVGAEMRK
+169 NVGQEMRK

-194 EYIESIGK
+194 DYIESIGK
-202 KAAATAVQQ
+202 KAASTAVEQ
-211 AKVDVANAERDGAI
+211 AKIDVANAERDGAI
-225 GAAKADR
+225 GKAQADR
-232 AREIEVAQNM
+232 TREIQVAQNT

-258 FVEQQEA
+258 YVEQQEA
-265 MAVSGENQ
+265 MAVGGENA
-273 AQAEIAAVNADLAQ
+273 AQAEIARANADLAE

-297 VATAQA
+297 VATAVS
-303 EAEIQKAVYSE
+303 EAEIAKAKYDE
-314 EESRLRAS
+314 EEQSLRAS
-322 EIARETVAKQQVEI
+322 EIARETIAKQQVEI
-336 AADAEAE
+336 AAEAEAE

-356 LARYEAE
+356 LAKYEAE
-363 AEGIQ
+363 AEGVQ
-368 KVLDAK
+368 KVLEAK
-374 AHGYDNLVS
+374 AKGYSNLVS
-383 SAAGDPKAAATLLM
+383 SASGDPKAAATLLM

-405 SAQVEA
+405 SAQTEA

-421 VWDSGNSP
+421 VWDSGNDA
-429 DGSSAT
+429 DGNSAT

-461 DYLGSMTDENEG
+461 DYLGSMTDESDE

>member
-1 MAADADTILTIMIF
+1 MATSADILGIMIF

-42 IYGRTEKSADGRPKP
+42 IYGRTERTADGRPKP

-74 YAYISL
+74 FAYISL

-110 STEPTIMANAAERLL
+110 STEPSIMANAAERLL
-125 GFKVDDIEDMAKEI
+125 GFKVEDIEEMAKEI

-154 QINQDRDAFLELIQR
+154 QINQDRDSFLELIQK
-169 NVGAEMRK
+169 NVGQEMRK

-184 VNIADITDES
+184 VNIADITDNAD
-194 EYIESIGK
+194 YIESIGK
-202 KAAATAVQQ
+202 KAASTAVEQ
-211 AKVDVANAERDGAI
+211 ARVDVANAERDGAI
-225 GAAKADR
+225 GKAEADR
-232 AREIEVAQNM
+232 TKDIQVAKNT
-242 AEAEKGRKAA
+242 AEAEKGRKEAE
-252 QADQRV
+252 ADQRV
-258 FVEQQEA
+258 YVEQQEA
-265 MAVSGENQ
+265 LAVGGEHA
-273 AQAEIAAVNADLAQ
+273 AQAEIARANADLAE

-297 VATAQA
+297 VATAQS
-303 EAEIQKAVYSE
+303 EAAIAMATYDE
-314 EESRLRAS
+314 EEQKLRAS

-336 AADAEAE
+336 AAEAEAE

-356 LARYEAE
+356 LAKYNAE

-368 KVLDAK
+368 NVLESKAK
-374 AHGYDNLVS
+374 GYSSLVT
-383 SAAGDPKAAATLLM
+383 SASGDPKAAATLLM

-405 SAQVEA
+405 NAQTEA

-421 VWDSGNSP
+421 VWDSGNNA
-429 DGSSAT
+429 DGNSAT

-461 DYLGSMTDENEG
+461 DYLGSMTDETNE

>member
-1 MAADADTILTIMIF
+1 MVEAEGILTIMIF

-42 IYGRTEKSADGRPKP
+42 IYGRTERTADGRPKP

-125 GFKVDDIEDMAKEI
+125 GFKVEDIEEMAKEI

-154 QINQDRDAFLELIQR
+154 QINQDRDSFLELIQK
-169 NVGAEMRK
+169 NVGQEMRK

-184 VNIADITDES
+184 VNIADITDNAD
-194 EYIESIGK
+194 YIESIGK
-202 KAAATAVQQ
+202 KAASTAVEQ
-211 AKVDVANAERDGAI
+211 ARVDVANAERDGAI
-225 GAAKADR
+225 GKAEADR
-232 AREIEVAQNM
+232 TKDIQVAKNT
-242 AEAEKGRKAA
+242 AEAEKGRKEAE
-252 QADQRV
+252 ADQRV
-258 FVEQQEA
+258 YVEQQEA
-265 MAVSGENQ
+265 LAVGGENA
-273 AQAEIAAVNADLAQ
+273 AQAEIARANADLAE

-297 VATAQA
+297 VATAQS
-303 EAEIQKAVYSE
+303 EAAIAMATYDE
-314 EESRLRAS
+314 EEQKLRAS

-336 AADAEAE
+336 AAEAEAE

-356 LARYEAE
+356 LAKYNAE

-368 KVLDAK
+368 NVLESKAK
-374 AHGYDNLVS
+374 GYSSLVS
-383 SAAGDPKAAATLLM
+383 SASGDPKAAATLLM

-405 SAQVEA
+405 NAQTEA

-421 VWDSGNSP
+421 VWDSGNNA
-429 DGSSAT
+429 DGNSAT

-461 DYLGSMTDENEG
+461 DYLGSMTDDTNE

>member
-1 MAADADTILTIMIF
+1 MAEAEDVLGIMIF

-42 IYGRTEKSADGRPKP
+42 IYGRTERTADGRPKP

-65 ALVWPLIQD
+65 SLVWPLIQD

-110 STEPTIMANAAERLL
+110 STEPSIMANAAERLL
-125 GFKVDDIEDMAKEI
+125 GFRVEDIEEMAKEI

-154 QINQDRDAFLELIQR
+154 QINQDRDSFLELIQK
-169 NVGAEMRK
+169 NVGQEMRK

-194 EYIESIGK
+194 DYIESIGK
-202 KAAATAVQQ
+202 KAASTAVEQ
-211 AKVDVANAERDGAI
+211 ARVDVANAERDGAI
-225 GAAKADR
+225 GKAEADR
-232 AREIEVAQNM
+232 TREIQVAQNN

-258 FVEQQEA
+258 YVEQQEA
-265 MAVSGENQ
+265 MAVGGENA
-273 AQAEIAAVNADLAQ
+273 AQAEIARANADLAE

-297 VATAQA
+297 VATANA
-303 EAEIQKAVYSE
+303 EAEIAKAKYE
-314 EESRLRAS
+314 EEEQTLRAS
-322 EIARETVAKQQVEI
+322 EIARETIAKQQVEI
-336 AADAEAE
+336 AAEAEAE

-363 AEGIQ
+363 AEGVKQ
-368 KVLDAK
+368 VLEAK
-374 AHGYDNLVS
+374 AQGYSNLVS
-383 SAAGDPKAAATLLM
+383 SASGDPKAAATLLM

-405 SAQVEA
+405 SAQTEA

-421 VWDSGNSP
+421 VWDSGNDK
-429 DGSSAT
+429 DGNSAT

-461 DYLGSMTDENEG
+461 DYLGSMTEESDE

>member
-1 MAADADTILTIMIF
+1 
-15 AVVLILVAAVMF
+15 MF

-42 IYGRTEKSADGRPKP
+42 IYGRTERTADGRPKP

-125 GFKVDDIEDMAKEI
+125 GFKVEDIEEMAKEI

-154 QINQDRDAFLELIQR
+154 QINQDRDSFLELIQK
-169 NVGAEMRK
+169 NVGQEMRK

-184 VNIADITDES
+184 VNIADITDNAD
-194 EYIESIGK
+194 YIESIGK
-202 KAAATAVQQ
+202 KAASTAVEQ
-211 AKVDVANAERDGAI
+211 ARVDVANAERDGAI
-225 GAAKADR
+225 GKAEADR
-232 AREIEVAQNM
+232 TKDIQVAKNT
-242 AEAEKGRKAA
+242 AEAEKGRKEAE
-252 QADQRV
+252 ADQRV
-258 FVEQQEA
+258 YVEQQEA
-265 MAVSGENQ
+265 LAVGGENA
-273 AQAEIAAVNADLAQ
+273 AQAEIARANADLAE

-297 VATAQA
+297 VATAQS
-303 EAEIQKAVYSE
+303 EAAIAMATYDE
-314 EESRLRAS
+314 EEQKLRAS

-336 AADAEAE
+336 AAEAEAE

-356 LARYEAE
+356 LAKYNAE

-368 KVLDAK
+368 NVLESKAK
-374 AHGYDNLVS
+374 GYSSLVS
-383 SAAGDPKAAATLLM
+383 SASGDPKAAATLLM

-405 SAQVEA
+405 NAQTEA

-421 VWDSGNSP
+421 VWDSGNNA
-429 DGSSAT
+429 DGNSAT

-461 DYLGSMTDENEG
+461 DYLGSMTDEKNE

>member
-1 MAADADTILTIMIF
+1 MAEAEDVLGIMIF

-42 IYGRTEKSADGRPKP
+42 IYGRTERTADGRPKP

-65 ALVWPLIQD
+65 SLVWPLIQD

-110 STEPTIMANAAERLL
+110 STEPSIMANAAERLL
-125 GFKVDDIEDMAKEI
+125 GFRVEDIEEMAKEI

-154 QINQDRDAFLELIQR
+154 QINQDRDSFLELIQK
-169 NVGAEMRK
+169 NVGQEMRK

-194 EYIESIGK
+194 DYIESIGK
-202 KAAATAVQQ
+202 KAASTAVEQ
-211 AKVDVANAERDGAI
+211 ARVDVANAQRDGAI
-225 GAAKADR
+225 GQAEADR
-232 AREIEVAQNM
+232 TREIQVAQNN

-258 FVEQQEA
+258 YVEQQEA
-265 MAVSGENQ
+265 MAVGGENA
-273 AQAEIAAVNADLAQ
+273 AQAEIARANADLAE

-303 EAEIQKAVYSE
+303 EAEIAKAKYDE
-314 EESRLRAS
+314 EEQSLRAS
-322 EIARETVAKQQVEI
+322 EIARETIAKQQVEI
-336 AADAEAE
+336 AAEAEAE
-343 RQRRIARGEADAI
+343 RQRRLARGEADAI
-356 LARYEAE
+356 LAKYEAE
-363 AEGIQ
+363 AEGVKQ
-368 KVLDAK
+368 VLEAK
-374 AHGYDNLVS
+374 AQGYSNLVS
-383 SAAGDPKAAATLLM
+383 SASGDPKAAATLLM

-405 SAQVEA
+405 SAQTEA

-421 VWDSGNSP
+421 VWDSGNDK
-429 DGSSAT
+429 DGNSAT

-461 DYLGSMTDENEG
+461 DYLGSMTEESDE

>member
-1 MAADADTILTIMIF
+1 MAEPEDVLGIMIF

-42 IYGRTEKSADGRPKP
+42 IYGRTERTADGRPKP

-65 ALVWPLIQD
+65 SLVWPLIQD

-110 STEPTIMANAAERLL
+110 STEPSIMANAAERLL
-125 GFKVDDIEDMAKEI
+125 GFRVEDIEEMAKEI

-154 QINQDRDAFLELIQR
+154 QINQDRDSFLELIQK
-169 NVGAEMRK
+169 NVGQEMRK

-194 EYIESIGK
+194 DYIESIGK
-202 KAAATAVQQ
+202 KAASTAVEQ
-211 AKVDVANAERDGAI
+211 ARVDVANAQRDGAI
-225 GAAKADR
+225 GQAEADR
-232 AREIEVAQNM
+232 TREIQVAQNN

-258 FVEQQEA
+258 YVEQQEA
-265 MAVSGENQ
+265 MAVGGENA
-273 AQAEIAAVNADLAQ
+273 AQAEIARANADLAE

-297 VATAQA
+297 VATANA
-303 EAEIQKAVYSE
+303 EAEIAKAKYE
-314 EESRLRAS
+314 EEEQTLRAS
-322 EIARETVAKQQVEI
+322 ETARETIAKQQVEI
-336 AADAEAE
+336 AAEAEAE

-356 LARYEAE
+356 LAKYEAE
-363 AEGIQ
+363 AEGVQ
-368 KVLDAK
+368 KVLEAK
-374 AHGYDNLVS
+374 AHGYSNLVS
-383 SAAGDPKAAATLLM
+383 SASGDPKAAATLLM

-405 SAQVEA
+405 SAQTEA

-421 VWDSGNSP
+421 VWDSGNDK
-429 DGSSAT
+429 DGNSAT

-461 DYLGSMTDENEG
+461 DYLGSMTEESDE

>member
-1 MAADADTILTIMIF
+1 MVEAEGILTIMIF

-42 IYGRTEKSADGRPKP
+42 IYGRTERTADGRPKP

-74 YAYISL
+74 FAYISL

-110 STEPTIMANAAERLL
+110 STEPSIMANAAERLL
-125 GFKVDDIEDMAKEI
+125 GFKVEDIEEMAKEI

-154 QINQDRDAFLELIQR
+154 QINQDRDSFLELIQK
-169 NVGAEMRK
+169 NVGQEMRK

-184 VNIADITDES
+184 VNIADITDNAD
-194 EYIESIGK
+194 YIESIGK
-202 KAAATAVQQ
+202 KAASTAVEQ
-211 AKVDVANAERDGAI
+211 ARVDVANAERDGAI
-225 GAAKADR
+225 GKAEADR
-232 AREIEVAQNM
+232 TKDIQVAKNT
-242 AEAEKGRKAA
+242 AEAEKGRKEAE
-252 QADQRV
+252 ADQRV
-258 FVEQQEA
+258 YVEQQEA
-265 MAVSGENQ
+265 LAVGGENA
-273 AQAEIAAVNADLAQ
+273 AQAEIARANADLAE

-297 VATAQA
+297 VATAQS
-303 EAEIQKAVYSE
+303 EAAIAMATYDE
-314 EESRLRAS
+314 EEQKLRAS

-336 AADAEAE
+336 AAEAEAE

-356 LARYEAE
+356 LAKYNAE

-368 KVLDAK
+368 NVLESKAK
-374 AHGYDNLVS
+374 GYSSLVT
-383 SAAGDPKAAATLLM
+383 SASGDPKAAATLLM

-405 SAQVEA
+405 NAQTEA

-421 VWDSGNSP
+421 VWDSGNNA
-429 DGSSAT
+429 DGNSAT

-461 DYLGSMTDENEG
+461 DYLGSMTDETND

>member
-1 MAADADTILTIMIF
+1 MAEAEDVLGIMIF

-42 IYGRTEKSADGRPKP
+42 IYGRTERTADGRPKP

-65 ALVWPLIQD
+65 SLVWPLIQD

-110 STEPTIMANAAERLL
+110 STEPSIMANAAERLL
-125 GFKVDDIEDMAKEI
+125 GFRVEDIEEMAKEI

-154 QINQDRDAFLELIQR
+154 QINQDRDSFLELIQK
-169 NVGAEMRK
+169 NVGQEMRK

-194 EYIESIGK
+194 DYIESIGK
-202 KAAATAVQQ
+202 KAASTAVEQ
-211 AKVDVANAERDGAI
+211 ARVDVANAQRDGAI
-225 GAAKADR
+225 GQAEADR
-232 AREIEVAQNM
+232 TREIQVAQNN

-258 FVEQQEA
+258 YVEQQEA
-265 MAVSGENQ
+265 MAVGGENA
-273 AQAEIAAVNADLAQ
+273 AQAEIARANADLAE

-297 VATAQA
+297 VATANA
-303 EAEIQKAVYSE
+303 EAEIAKAKYE
-314 EESRLRAS
+314 EEEQSLRAS
-322 EIARETVAKQQVEI
+322 EIARETIAKQQVEI
-336 AADAEAE
+336 AAEAEAE

-356 LARYEAE
+356 LAKYEAE
-363 AEGIQ
+363 AEGVQ
-368 KVLDAK
+368 KVLEAK
-374 AHGYDNLVS
+374 AHGYSNLVS
-383 SAAGDPKAAATLLM
+383 SASGDPKAAATLLM

-405 SAQVEA
+405 SAQTEA

-421 VWDSGNSP
+421 VWDSGNDK
-429 DGSSAT
+429 DGNSAT

-461 DYLGSMTDENEG
+461 DYLGSMTEESDE

>member
-1 MAADADTILTIMIF
+1 MAEPEDVLGIMIF

-42 IYGRTEKSADGRPKP
+42 IYGRTERTADGRPKP

-65 ALVWPLIQD
+65 SLVWPLIQD

-110 STEPTIMANAAERLL
+110 STEPSIMANAAERLL
-125 GFKVDDIEDMAKEI
+125 GFRVEDIEEMAKEI

-154 QINQDRDAFLELIQR
+154 QINQDRDSFLELIQK
-169 NVGAEMRK
+169 NVGQEMRK

-194 EYIESIGK
+194 DYIESIGK
-202 KAAATAVQQ
+202 KAASTAVEQ
-211 AKVDVANAERDGAI
+211 ARVDVANAQRDGAI
-225 GAAKADR
+225 GQAEADR
-232 AREIEVAQNM
+232 TREIQVAQNN

-258 FVEQQEA
+258 YVEQQEA
-265 MAVSGENQ
+265 MAVGGENA
-273 AQAEIAAVNADLAQ
+273 AQAEIARANADLAE

-297 VATAQA
+297 VATANA
-303 EAEIQKAVYSE
+303 EAEIAKAKYE
-314 EESRLRAS
+314 EEEQTLRAS
-322 EIARETVAKQQVEI
+322 EIARETIAKQQVEI
-336 AADAEAE
+336 AAEAEAE

-356 LARYEAE
+356 LAKYEAE
-363 AEGIQ
+363 AEGVQ
-368 KVLDAK
+368 KVLEAK
-374 AHGYDNLVS
+374 AHGYSNLVT
-383 SAAGDPKAAATLLM
+383 SASGDPKAAATLLM

-405 SAQVEA
+405 SAQTEA

-421 VWDSGNSP
+421 VWDSGNDK
-429 DGSSAT
+429 DGNSAT

-461 DYLGSMTDENEG
+461 DYLGSMTEESDE

>member
-1 MAADADTILTIMIF
+1 MVEAEGILTIMIF

-42 IYGRTEKSADGRPKP
+42 IYGRTERTADGRPKP

-74 YAYISL
+74 FAYISL

-125 GFKVDDIEDMAKEI
+125 GFKVEDIEEMAKEI

-154 QINQDRDAFLELIQR
+154 QINQDRDSFLELIQK
-169 NVGAEMRK
+169 NVGQEMRK

-184 VNIADITDES
+184 VNIADITDNAD
-194 EYIESIGK
+194 YIESIGK
-202 KAAATAVQQ
+202 KAASTAVEQ
-211 AKVDVANAERDGAI
+211 ARVDVANAERDGAI
-225 GAAKADR
+225 GKAEADR
-232 AREIEVAQNM
+232 TKDIQVAKNT
-242 AEAEKGRKAA
+242 AEAEKGRKEAE
-252 QADQRV
+252 ADQRV
-258 FVEQQEA
+258 YVEQQEA
-265 MAVSGENQ
+265 LAVGGENA
-273 AQAEIAAVNADLAQ
+273 AQAEIARANADLAE

-297 VATAQA
+297 VATAQS
-303 EAEIQKAVYSE
+303 EAAIAMATYDE
-314 EESRLRAS
+314 EEQKLRAS

-336 AADAEAE
+336 AAEAEAE

-356 LARYEAE
+356 LAKYNAE

-368 KVLDAK
+368 NVLESKAK
-374 AHGYDNLVS
+374 GYSSLVT
-383 SAAGDPKAAATLLM
+383 SASGDPKAAATLLM

-405 SAQVEA
+405 NAQTEA

-421 VWDSGNSP
+421 VWDSGNNA
-429 DGSSAT
+429 DGNSAT

-461 DYLGSMTDENEG
+461 DYLGSMTDETNE